1 MFTQNFSNDLD
12 LQGGISS
19 EDKNRKSNDIQREI
33 VMQESDLRKKLA
45 EKVRFEA
52 EIRALKKDEA
62 RIRVALQEKQEKF
75 SKIDYEILQME
86 NAIKS
91 LKKKLYTLK

>member
-1 MFTQNFSNDLD
+1 MYTQSFSQNT
-12 LQGGISS
+12 GGSDQ
-19 EDKNRKSNDIQREI
+19 DKSRSRADIQREI
-33 VMQESDLRKKLA
+33 VMQESDLHKKQA

-75 SKIDYEILQME
+75 SKMGYDILQME
-86 NAIKS
+86 NAIKA
-91 LKKKLYTLK
+91 LKKKLYTIK

>member
-1 MFTQNFSNDLD
+1 MYTQNFSQNSDD
-12 LQGGISS
+12 PGGQSDQ
-19 EDKNRKSNDIQREI
+19 DKSRSRNDIQREI
-33 VMQESDLRKKLA
+33 VMQESDLHKKMT

-62 RIRVALQEKQEKF
+62 RIRVALQEKQETF
-75 SKIDYEILQME
+75 SKMGYEILQME

-91 LKKKLYTLK
+91 LKKKLYTIK

>member
-1 MFTQNFSNDLD
+1 MYTQNFSNNPSDQSD
-12 LQGGISS
+12 Q
-19 EDKNRKSNDIQREI
+19 DKSRSRNDIQREI
-33 VMQESDLRKKLA
+33 VMQESDLHKKQA

-62 RIRVALQEKQEKF
+62 RVRVALQEKQEIF
-75 SKIDYEILQME
+75 SKMGYEILQME

-91 LKKKLYTLK
+91 LKKKLYTVK

>member
-1 MFTQNFSNDLD
+1 MYTQNFSHNSDD
-12 LQGGISS
+12 QGGQADQ
-19 EDKNRKSNDIQREI
+19 DKSRSRNDIQREI
-33 VMQESDLRKKLA
+33 VMQESDLHKKQA

-62 RIRVALQEKQEKF
+62 RVRVAIQEKQEIY
-75 SKIDYEILQME
+75 SKMGYEILQME

-91 LKKKLYTLK
+91 LKKKLYTVK

>member
-1 MFTQNFSNDLD
+1 MFTQNFSDDSD

-19 EDKNRKSNDIQREI
+19 EDKNRKRNDIQREI
-33 VMQESDLRKKLA
+33 VMQESDLHKKLA

-62 RIRVALQEKQEKF
+62 RIHVALQEKQETF
-75 SKIDYEILQME
+75 SKMDYETLQME

>member
-1 MFTQNFSNDLD
+1 MYTQNLSQNSDD
-12 LQGGISS
+12 QGGQSDQ
-19 EDKNRKSNDIQREI
+19 EKSRSRNDIQREI
-33 VMQESDLRKKLA
+33 VMQESDLHKKQA

-62 RIRVALQEKQEKF
+62 RIRVVLQEKQEKY
-75 SKIDYEILQME
+75 SKMDYEILQME

>member
-1 MFTQNFSNDLD
+1 MDTQNFSNNPNSQQSD
-12 LQGGISS
+12 Q
-19 EDKNRKSNDIQREI
+19 DKSRSRNDIQREI

-62 RIRVALQEKQEKF
+62 RVRVAIQEKQEVY
-75 SKIDYEILQME
+75 SKMGYEILQME

-91 LKKKLYTLK
+91 LKKKLYTIK

>member
-1 MFTQNFSNDLD
+1 MYTQNFSHGSND
-12 LQGGISS
+12 QSGQAGQ
-19 EDKNRKSNDIQREI
+19 DKSRARADIQREI
-33 VMQESDLRKKLA
+33 VMQESDLHKKMA
-45 EKVRFEA
+45 EKVRSEA

-62 RIRVALQEKQEKF
+62 RIRVALQEKQEEF
-75 SKIDYEILQME
+75 SRMDYEILQME

>member
-1 MFTQNFSNDLD
+1 MYTQNLSQNSDD
-12 LQGGISS
+12 QSGQTDQ
-19 EDKNRKSNDIQREI
+19 DKSRSRNDIQREI
-33 VMQESDLRKKLA
+33 VMQESDLRKKQA

-75 SKIDYEILQME
+75 SKMDYEILQME